1 MTEGS
6 RTARLRT
13 DHRTSARAE
22 WVANAVRP
30 DNTDSMSTTL
40 DGAAVET
47 RIDRETTGGLQTTV
61 DDYIVNLGVAT
72 AVIDAID
79 GVQDDQ
85 SSTDGQST
93 PTPDRTVSDQHADN
107 TTHE

>member
-13 DHRTSARAE
+13 GHRTPTRAA

-30 DNTDSMSTTL
+30 DNTDSMSTTVE
-40 DGAAVET
+40 ASAVET
-47 RIDRETTGGLQTTV
+47 RINRETTGGLQTTV

-72 AVIDAID
+72 AVIEAVEDS
-79 GVQDDQ
+79 G
-85 SSTDGQST
+85 
-93 PTPDRTVSDQHADN
+93 RTVSDQHTDN
-107 TTHE
+107 TYHE

>member
-1 MTEGS
+1 MTES

-13 DHRTSARAE
+13 DHRTPARAE

-30 DNTDSMSTTL
+30 DNTDSMSTTV
-40 DGAAVET
+40 DRSTVET

-79 GVQDDQ
+79 GVQDGQ

>member
-13 DHRTSARAE
+13 DHRTPARAA
-22 WVANAVRP
+22 WVAAAVRP
-30 DNTDSMSTTL
+30 DNTDSMSTTVE
-40 DGAAVET
+40 ASTVET

-72 AVIDAID
+72 AVIGAVEDS
-79 GVQDDQ
+79 G
-85 SSTDGQST
+85 
-93 PTPDRTVSDQHADN
+93 RTVSDQHADN
-107 TTHE
+107 THHE

>member
-1 MTEGS
+1 MTDS

-13 DHRTSARAE
+13 DHRTPTHAA
-22 WVANAVRP
+22 WVAAAVEP
-30 DNTDSMSTTL
+30 DNTDSMSTTVEQST
-40 DGAAVET
+40 VET

-79 GVQDDQ
+79 GVQD
-85 SSTDGQST
+85 GQST
-93 PTPDRTVSDQHADN
+93 PTPDRTVSDQPTDN
-107 TTHE
+107 IHHE